1 MSHFAKINSNKKV
14 VNIIVAE
21 EDFFTNFVDT
31 EPGEWIQVS
40 YNTRAGKHF
49 SSSTNEEDDGTPLR
63 GNYPQI
69 GFTYDN
75 ALDVF
80 IAPQPYSS
88 WTLNESSYLWEAPT
102 AYPDDGNTYTWD
114 EETTAWVLVE

>member
-1 MSHFAKINSNKKV
+1 MSHFAKIDSNKKV

-21 EDFFTNFVDT
+21 EDFFTNFIDN

-49 SSSTNEEDDGTPLR
+49 SSLTNEEDDGVPLR

-69 GFTYDN
+69 GFTYNN
-75 ALDVF
+75 ALDAFV
-80 IAPQPYSS
+80 APQPYSS
-88 WTLNESSYLWEAPT
+88 WTLNETSYLWEAPT